1 MVPGFHDILTL
12 HPESLMSL
20 SLHALLIIICD
31 DVKKLASQSIALSF
45 LLHRAVSSSGTFLIF
60 VQRPP
65 FWGYVLVACCQNN
78 AFLGIFKTNVR

>member
-31 DVKKLASQSIALSF
+31 DVKKLASQSVALSF

-60 VQRPP
+60 AQRPP
-65 FWGYVLVACCQNN
+65 QNN